1 MLNENYLTEEQLA
14 LIGEKLKI
22 AIGNKEH
29 SHPLRDYPKA
39 ALIFHS
45 INNEGYYFY
54 SDTLDK
60 VFEISPEKYSD
71 KIKDDLKNLAESI
84 TYLNS
89 GLNDPVIWD
98 YKVTAK
104 ELAL

>member
-1 MLNENYLTEEQLA
+1 MLNDNELTEEQLD
-14 LIGEKLKI
+14 LIGKKLSL

-54 SDTLDK
+54 SDTIDK
-60 VFEISPEKYSD
+60 VFEISTEKYSD
-71 KIKDDLKNLAESI
+71 KIKNDLKNLAESI
-84 TYLNS
+84 TYLNI
-89 GLNDPVIWD
+89 GLNDPVLWD

>member
-1 MLNENYLTEEQLA
+1 MLNEKQLSDENLA
-14 LIGEKLKI
+14 LIGEKLKL

-45 INNEGYYFY
+45 LNNEGYYFY
-54 SDTLDK
+54 SDVLDK
-60 VFEISPEKYSD
+60 VFEMSSDAYSE
-71 KIKDDLKNLAESI
+71 KIKEDLKHLADSI
-84 TYLNS
+84 TYLHS
-89 GLNDPVIWD
+89 GLNDPVLWD
-98 YKVTAK
+98 HKVTAK